1 MREFQSLKFLSV
13 FKGLFTRLGVD
24 YAMMEKILQI
34 KLTMDERRVPTIF
47 NDAGKQKEG
56 NQFLKSLWIYGLYS
70 LILIPFLLL
79 GDNYIFQLSLVFG
92 IILFILMTSMISD
105 FSAVLLDVRD
115 KNIIQTKP
123 VGRKTIAAAKI
134 VHIMIYI
141 AFVAGAFTAIPLFV
155 GLYKHGVIF
164 ALIFL
169 IEIVLT
175 VLLVVVLTSLLYL
188 VILRFFDGE
197 KLKDIINYV
206 QILLSVGVV
215 LGYQVLIRLFEF
227 TDLDMVYTF
236 NWWHFLIP
244 PLWYGAPYEVF
255 LNGNFSVYLIAFT
268 VLAVLVPVI
277 AIFGYAKLMPSFER
291 NLEKL
296 LSDTKTRRPKKNWL
310 DEIGA
315 KLLCRSKEERI
326 FFRFAA
332 SMMKKER
339 EFKLKVFPALGMS
352 IFFPF
357 LFIFTFSEDGGLEE
371 MAEGNLFLFIY
382 FCNFMIPSLV
392 YMLKF
397 SEGFKGAWL
406 FKAAPIERISYAYS
420 GALKA
425 FLVKLYV
432 PVFIAVSLIF
442 MWVFTMRIL
451 PDLAAVFLGGLLQ
464 TLIAHKVVNEDGF
477 PFSMSFEFAQEAGTT
492 KMLMLSL
499 LTGAFIGAHFIAASI
514 AWGIYIYIAILA
526 AALWIGW
533 QRVFWENK
541 KEGKENRGLA
551 WKQTD

>member
-1 MREFQSLKFLSV
+1 M
-13 FKGLFTRLGVD
+13 
-24 YAMMEKILQI
+24 
-34 KLTMDERRVPTIF
+34 
-47 NDAGKQKEG
+47 
-56 NQFLKSLWIYGLYS
+56 
-70 LILIPFLLL
+70 
-79 GDNYIFQLSLVFG
+79 
-92 IILFILMTSMISD
+92 
-105 FSAVLLDVRD
+105 
-115 KNIIQTKP
+115 
-123 VGRKTIAAAKI
+123 
-134 VHIMIYI
+134 
-141 AFVAGAFTAIPLFV
+141 
-155 GLYKHGVIF
+155 
-164 ALIFL
+164 
-169 IEIVLT
+169 
-175 VLLVVVLTSLLYL
+175 
-188 VILRFFDGE
+188 
-197 KLKDIINYV
+197 
-206 QILLSVGVV
+206 
-215 LGYQVLIRLFEF
+215 
-227 TDLDMVYTF
+227 
-236 NWWHFLIP
+236 
-244 PLWYGAPYEVF
+244 
-255 LNGNFSVYLIAFT
+255 
-268 VLAVLVPVI
+268 
-277 AIFGYAKLMPSFER
+277 
-291 NLEKL
+291 
-296 LSDTKTRRPKKNWL
+296 
-310 DEIGA
+310 
-315 KLLCRSKEERI
+315 CRSKEERI

-533 QRVFWENK
+533 QRFFWENK
-541 KEGKENRGLA
+541 KRG
-551 WKQTD
+551 